1 MPLKIVL
8 GIFVFIR
15 NYAQPIF
22 FYYFFFFKTNLHQSA
37 FNYNILQKK
46 KKKKYINSTDIDK
59 KIVVKNSIG

>member
-46 KKKKYINSTDIDK
+46 KKKDIYQLYRY
-59 KIVVKNSIG
+59 

>member
-46 KKKKYINSTDIDK
+46 KKDIYQLYRY
-59 KIVVKNSIG
+59 

>member
-8 GIFVFIR
+8 GIVVFIR

-46 KKKKYINSTDIDK
+46 KDIYQL
-59 KIVVKNSIG
+59 NRY

>member
-46 KKKKYINSTDIDK
+46 KKDINSTDIDK
-59 KIVVKNSIG
+59 NIVVKNSIG

>member
-46 KKKKYINSTDIDK
+46 KKRNISTLQILIK
-59 KIVVKNSIG
+59 TLL

>member
-46 KKKKYINSTDIDK
+46 KKININSTYIYK
-59 KIVVKNSIG
+59 NIVVKNSIG

>member
-46 KKKKYINSTDIDK
+46 KKRYISTLQILIK
-59 KIVVKNSIG
+59 TLL

>member
-8 GIFVFIR
+8 GIVVFIR

-37 FNYNILQKK
+37 FNYNILKK
-46 KKKKYINSTDIDK
+46 KKDIYQL
-59 KIVVKNSIG
+59 NRY

>member
-46 KKKKYINSTDIDK
+46 KIYIYQLYRY
-59 KIVVKNSIG
+59 